1 MLSDW
6 RIDETIET
14 GGCTSF
20 ENAKFGGEA
29 APEKHFFSARR
40 ACDAAEQYNRL
51 SENSAAKAQIEALEL
66 KCCHNKSI
74 AGFGE
79 FLLAKGKRE

>member
-29 APEKHFFSARR
+29 APEKHFFFSPTSLRR
-40 ACDAAEQYNRL
+40 CRA
-51 SENSAAKAQIEALEL
+51 I
-66 KCCHNKSI
+66 
-74 AGFGE
+74 
-79 FLLAKGKRE
+79 

>member
-29 APEKHFFSARR
+29 APEKHFFQPDELATLPSNITGFPKIPPQRR
-40 ACDAAEQYNRL
+40 R
-51 SENSAAKAQIEALEL
+51 S
-66 KCCHNKSI
+66 
-74 AGFGE
+74 
-79 FLLAKGKRE
+79 KRWS